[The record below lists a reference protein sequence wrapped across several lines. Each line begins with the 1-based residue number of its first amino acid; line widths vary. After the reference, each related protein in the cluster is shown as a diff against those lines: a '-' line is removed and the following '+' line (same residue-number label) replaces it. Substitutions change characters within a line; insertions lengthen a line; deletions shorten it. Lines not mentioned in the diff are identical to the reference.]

1 MSAVEEVSF
10 TMPETTDGGRSAGLR
25 FLESPGSC
33 GVPAAT
39 TVLCVLLACETPQ
52 PPGICSAIPQQ
63 TITVAESV
71 TVSACFD
78 DPNEDMLSYKAWS
91 SDIGIATVMGSGGTV
106 TVTAVSPGSA
116 LVTIL
121 AEDPGGLKAQQ
132 SFAVLVPNRPP
143 VAVGEIVNRE
153 VAVGDSIAIDAA
165 AYFREPDGQSLAFE
179 AMSDTA
185 VAETRVADAAVTV
198 VAVAKGRTI
207 VTVTA
212 TDPGGESATQSF
224 SVTVPN
230 RAPVVEGTISAQ
242 TVEVGDSAAMDVAP
256 FFSDP
261 DGDALTYSAAASDT
275 TIVVAMATGSMIT
288 VAAVAKGETTVT
300 VIAAD
305 TEGLTATQSF
315 GVTVPNRAPVVAD
328 TIPDQTV
335 AVGDR
340 VTLEMTPFFADPDA
354 DGLTFTA
361 VTVDPSVA
369 VASVDAS
376 AVTVTALAKGTTTVA
391 VTATDTEGL
400 TASQDFTAIVP
411 NRAPVPVG
419 SIRSQTLQVGA
430 TTALD
435 VTHWFS
441 DPDGD
446 TLVYAALSS
455 TEGVAN
461 VAVDGSTIT
470 VTAVAKGEATVTV
483 TATDTEGL
491 AATQSFA
498 VKVPNRGPVVVRQI
512 RAQEVEQ
519 TRTRTISL
527 ATYFGDPDGDELDFE
542 AVSSVPRIATADVSG
557 SELTLSGQ
565 RRGTAQITVVATDPE
580 GLSAEQQFRVTVT
593 RPPRPN
599 RPPTVTRS
607 IPSRTLVPGQSF
619 SVDLGDHFDD
629 PNRDPLRF
637 EASSDNEAVAAV
649 TVSGS
654 NMTVRAG
661 VSGETTVTVTASD
674 PGNRQATLSFR
685 VTVSTEVGNRRP
697 TVTREVAAR
706 QLDAD
711 ETFEADL
718 DDHFSDPD
726 NEELSYEATSS
737 NTGAAT
743 ATVSGTGLTVTAVA
757 NGRTTITVTARDP
770 GGLTASLDFRVTVGP
785 PQPNRAP
792 VVIRQPPDEFFVRS
806 KSLPVQGWRFFEDP
820 DDDALVLRAT
830 TSKSAVAS
838 IQDDDASDF
847 FLQVRAR
854 SNGTTTIA
862 LTAQDPGG
870 LTAEVSFVF
879 EVGNNAPR
887 VNDQAPALT
896 SSPGQKDTVTMN
908 SAFRDDDGGDELTYS
923 TSSSNNS
930 AATSTLAFDAVLGYF
945 AHVQGVAVGTA
956 TVTMTARDLGGLSV
970 SQTFEVTV
978 TANRPPRIKQQFPS
992 FVLTSVGATVEY
1004 ALSEYF
1010 EDPDND
1016 DLSYSAQSGV
1026 HVSTEISDGKLTITG
1041 VSAGNTPVR
1050 VTASDPAGR
1059 SVDQTLIVSVSDSG
1073 SSASH

>member
-1 MSAVEEVSF
+1 MRF
-10 TMPETTDGGRSAGLR
+10 PGGNGAR
-25 FLESPGSC
+25 
-33 GVPAAT
+33 GVLAAIT
-39 TVLCVLLACETPQ
+39 ALCVLLACETPQ
-52 PPGICSAIPQQ
+52 PPGVCSAIPLQ

-78 DPNEDMLSYKAWS
+78 DPNEDMLTYKAWS
-91 SDIGIATVMGSGGTV
+91 SDVGTATVTGSGATL

-116 LVTIL
+116 LVTVL

-132 SFAVLVPNRPP
+132 SFTVLVPNRPP
-143 VAVGEIVNRE
+143 VAVGEIANRE
-153 VAVGDSIAIDAA
+153 IQVGDSITFDVT
-165 AYFREPDGQSLAFE
+165 AYFREPDGQGLAY
-179 AMSDTA
+179 AATSDTA
-185 VAETRVADAAVTV
+185 VAETHVAGAAVTV
-198 VAVAKGRTI
+198 VAVAKGST
-207 VTVTA
+207 TVAITA

-230 RAPVVEGTISAQ
+230 RAPVVEGSISSQ
-242 TVEVGDSAAMDVAP
+242 TVEVGDSATMDVTP

-261 DGDALTYSAAASDT
+261 DGDVLTYSATARDT
-275 TIVVAMATGSMIT
+275 TIVVAMATGSVIT
-288 VAAVAKGETTVT
+288 VAAVAKGETTVKVT
-300 VIAAD
+300 AAD

-328 TIPDQTV
+328 TIPDVTV

-340 VTLEMTPFFADPDA
+340 VALEMTPFFADPDG

-361 VTVDPSVA
+361 VTDDPSVA

-376 AVTVTALAKGTTTVA
+376 AVTVTALAKGTTTVT

-411 NRAPVPVG
+411 NQAPVPVG
-419 SIRSQTLQVGA
+419 SIPSQTLQVGA
-430 TTALD
+430 TIALD
-435 VTHWFS
+435 VIHWFS

-446 TLVYAALSS
+446 MLVYAALSAD
-455 TEGVAN
+455 EGVAN
-461 VAVDGSTIT
+461 AAVDSSTVT
-470 VTAVAKGEATVTV
+470 VTAVAKGETTVTV
-483 TATDTEGL
+483 TATDSEGL
-491 AATQSFA
+491 VGTQSFA
-498 VKVPNRGPVVVRQI
+498 VMVPNREPVVVRQI
-512 RAQEVEQ
+512 PEQQVEQ
-519 TRTRTISL
+519 TRTRTLRLSN
-527 ATYFGDPDGDELDFE
+527 YFGDPDGDDLDFQ

-557 SELTLSGQ
+557 RELTLSGQ

-580 GLSAEQQFRVTVT
+580 GLSAEQQFRVAVT

-607 IPSRTLVPGQSF
+607 IPSRTLAPGWSVY
-619 SVDLGDHFDD
+619 VDLDDHFDD
-629 PNRDPLRF
+629 PDRDPLRF
-637 EASSDNEAVAAV
+637 EAASGNEAVAAV

-661 VSGETTVTVTASD
+661 VVGETTVAVTASD
-674 PGNRQATLSFR
+674 PGNREARLSFQ
-685 VTVSTEVGNRRP
+685 VTVSTEVGNRSP
-697 TVTREVAAR
+697 TVTREVADQR
-706 QLDAD
+706 LDPD

-726 NEELSYEATSS
+726 NDELSYEATSS

-743 ATVSGTGLTVTAVA
+743 TSVSGTVLTVTAVA
-757 NGRTTITVTARDP
+757 NGRSTITVTARDP
-770 GGLTASLDFRVTVGP
+770 NGRTASLGFRVTVGP
-785 PQPNRAP
+785 SQPNRAP

-820 DDDALVLRAT
+820 DDDALILRAT
-830 TSKSAVAS
+830 TSKPSVAT

-854 SNGTTTIA
+854 SDGTTTIA
-862 LTAQDPGG
+862 LTAEDPGG
-870 LTAEVSFVF
+870 LTAEASFLF

-887 VNDQAPALT
+887 VNDQAPPLT

-930 AATSTLAFDAVLGYF
+930 AATSTLDFDAVLGYF

-956 TVTMTARDLGGLSV
+956 TVTMTARDLSGLSV

-978 TANRPPRIKQQFPS
+978 ATNRPPRVKRQFPS
-992 FVLTSVGATVEY
+992 FPRISVGATAEY
-1004 ALSEYF
+1004 VLSEYF

-1026 HVSTEISDGKLTITG
+1026 HVSTEVSDGKLTITG
-1041 VSAGNTPVR
+1041 VSAGNTPVQ

-1059 SVDQTLIVSVSDSG
+1059 SVSQTFIVSVSG
-1073 SSASH
+1073 SDVAF

>member
-1 MSAVEEVSF
+1 MTA
-10 TMPETTDGGRSAGLR
+10 
-25 FLESPGSC
+25 
-33 GVPAAT
+33 
-39 TVLCVLLACETPQ
+39 LCVLLACEPPR

-91 SDIGIATVMGSGGTV
+91 SDVGIATVTGSGAMV

-116 LVTIL
+116 LVTVL

-132 SFAVLVPNRPP
+132 SFTVLVPNRPP
-143 VAVGEIVNRE
+143 VAVGEMANRE
-153 VAVGDSIAIDAA
+153 IEVGDSIAFDVAG
-165 AYFREPDGQSLAFE
+165 YFREPDGQGLAY
-179 AMSDTA
+179 AATSDTA
-185 VAETRVADAAVTV
+185 VAATSMAGAAVTV
-198 VAVAKGRTI
+198 VAVAKGST
-207 VTVTA
+207 TVAITA

-230 RAPVVEGTISAQ
+230 RAPVAEGTISAQ
-242 TVEVGDSAAMDVAP
+242 TVEVGDSATVDVSP

-261 DGDALTYSAAASDT
+261 DGDALTYSAAAGDT
-275 TIVVAMATGSMIT
+275 TIVVAMAAGSVIT

-300 VIAAD
+300 VTAAD

-315 GVTVPNRAPVVAD
+315 GVTVPNRAPVIVDA
-328 TIPDQTV
+328 IPDRTV
-335 AVGDR
+335 EVGDR
-340 VTLEMTPFFADPDA
+340 VTLDMTPFFADPDGDALRYAAVAMHA
-354 DGLTFTA
+354 D
-361 VTVDPSVA
+361 VA

-376 AVTVTALAKGTTTVA
+376 AVTVTALARGTTTVT

-400 TASQDFTAIVP
+400 ATGQDFMVIVP

-419 SIRSQTLQVGA
+419 SIPPQTVQVGA

-435 VTHWFS
+435 VTPWFS

-455 TEGVAN
+455 DEGVTSA
-461 VAVDGSTIT
+461 AAAGAT
-470 VTAVAKGEATVTV
+470 VTVKAVAKGEATVTV
-483 TATDTEGL
+483 TATDPEGL

-498 VKVPNRGPVVVRQI
+498 VEVPNRGPVVVRQI

-527 ATYFGDPDGDELDFE
+527 ATYFSDPDGDELDFE
-542 AVSSVPRIATADVSG
+542 AASSVPRIATADVSG
-557 SELTLSGQ
+557 RDLTLSGQ
-565 RRGTAQITVVATDPE
+565 RRGTAQITVVAMDPE
-580 GLSAEQQFRVTVT
+580 GLGAEQQFRVTVT

-607 IPSRTLVPGQSF
+607 IPSRTLAPGQSF
-619 SVDLGDHFDD
+619 SVDLDDHFDD

-637 EASSDNEAVAAV
+637 EASSDNEAVATV

-661 VSGETTVTVTASD
+661 VVGETTVAVIASD

-697 TVTREVAAR
+697 TVTREIAAQ
-706 QLDAD
+706 QLDPD

-743 ATVSGTGLTVTAVA
+743 ASASGTGLTVTAVA

-785 PQPNRAP
+785 QQPNQAP
-792 VVIRQPPDEFFVRS
+792 VVIQQPPDEFFVRS

-820 DDDALVLRAT
+820 DDDPLVLRAT
-830 TSKSAVAS
+830 TSKSAVAT
-838 IQDDDASDF
+838 IQDDDATDF

-854 SNGTTTIA
+854 SNGNTTIT
-862 LTAQDPGG
+862 LTAEDPGG
-870 LTAEVSFVF
+870 LTAEASFLF

-887 VNDQAPALT
+887 VNDQAPPLT

-923 TSSSNNS
+923 TSSSNSS

-945 AHVQGVAVGTA
+945 AHVQGVATGTA

-978 TANRPPRIKQQFPS
+978 TSNRPPRIRQQFPN
-992 FVLTSVGATVEY
+992 FARITVGATAEY
-1004 ALSEYF
+1004 VLSDYF

-1026 HVSTEISDGKLTITG
+1026 HVSTEVSDGKLEITG
-1041 VSAGNTPVR
+1041 VSAGNTPVQ

-1059 SVDQTLIVSVSDSG
+1059 SISQTFIVSVSGSD